1 MKYTLITIFAVFIM
15 SCQENTNKYAGPP
28 IITKKTVSLNGETC
42 IYTYIGYGREK
53 IMNKTEKLRN
63 SRAYGTR
70 AHETPNIGTPTK
82 SRTIK

>member
-42 IYTYIGYGREK
+42 IYTYIGYGREEWFEDPCDK
-53 IMNKTEKLRN
+53 YSVGDTLKGK
-63 SRAYGTR
+63 
-70 AHETPNIGTPTK
+70 
-82 SRTIK
+82 

>member
-1 MKYTLITIFAVFIM
+1 MQDGMSHRDRDKQDQHGVKQKSKKYDQGQ
-15 SCQENTNKYAGPP
+15 S
-28 IITKKTVSLNGETC
+28 
-42 IYTYIGYGREK
+42 EK